1 MFAQRSTWQFKM
13 DEMYSDFLCVWCR
26 TRTHLLPSWGK
37 FLRYRSQMVPS
48 LTMLFWERNDWIHPC
63 TSAFQWAGIQPLPPT
78 PTTPNNL
85 LNVFLILLHMVEDK
99 QKLMQI
105 FWGKF
110 LRYTGQMDMTVVL
123 SERWLS
129 PFAFRCFPP
138 ANFPKSNNVI
148 SNKTLSSYP
157 NSPLLSQKKKKK
169 RKEKKR
175 KILVMQGVCFV

>member
-1 MFAQRSTWQFKM
+1 MIGSIH
-13 DEMYSDFLCVWCR
+13 V
-26 TRTHLLPSWGK
+26 HLLFSELVFTPS
-37 FLRYRSQMVPS
+37 SCP
-48 LTMLFWERNDWIHPC
+48 N
-63 TSAFQWAGIQPLPPT
+63 
-78 PTTPNNL
+78 TPNNL

-99 QKLMQI
+99 QKLLQI

-110 LRYTGQMDMTVVL
+110 LRYTGQMDLTVDL

-169 RKEKKR
+169 MKRKEKKNPSHAR
-175 KILVMQGVCFV
+175 SLFCIRSIFESKVVSSSGG

>member
-1 MFAQRSTWQFKM
+1 MRMMQDKNAFAAILRKISKIQKSNGSKSNYVVLREKWLDPS
-13 DEMYSDFLCVWCR
+13 MYICFSVNWY
-26 TRTHLLPSWGK
+26 S
-37 FLRYRSQMVPS
+37 
-48 LTMLFWERNDWIHPC
+48 
-63 TSAFQWAGIQPLPPT
+63 PLPPT

-85 LNVFLILLHMVEDK
+85 LNVFVILLHMVEDK
-99 QKLMQI
+99 QKLLQI

-110 LRYTGQMDMTVVL
+110 LRYTGQMDLTVDL

-169 RKEKKR
+169 KKRKEKKNPSHAR
-175 KILVMQGVCFV
+175 SLFCIRSIFESKVVSSSGG